1 MERGDGNAG
10 SSRCSQENTRGR
22 GGEERR
28 RYKAMTIMAVESA
41 ADVHHGGGGGER
53 ESYHPAS
60 VFTRHF

>member
-1 MERGDGNAG
+1 MTRVVEML
-10 SSRCSQENTRGR
+10 SRKYTGE

-41 ADVHHGGGGGER
+41 ADVRHGGGGGER